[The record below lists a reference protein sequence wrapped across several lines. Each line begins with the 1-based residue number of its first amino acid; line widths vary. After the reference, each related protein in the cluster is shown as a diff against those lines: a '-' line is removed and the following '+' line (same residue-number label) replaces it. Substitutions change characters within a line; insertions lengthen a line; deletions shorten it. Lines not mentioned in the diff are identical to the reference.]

1 MAQEVD
7 FGSVKLMGVLGVLS
21 GTAIAIGVPWIVL
34 NGAQATELGGFAV
47 TLLALVGIVGGVAL
61 AGVAAFFALVIPSK
75 VADDGR
81 SKPR

>member
-34 NGAQATELGGFAV
+34 NSPQVAELGGFAV

-61 AGVAAFFALVIPSK
+61 AAIAAFFALVIPSK
-75 VADDGR
+75 VADERR
-81 SKPR
+81 SKSS